1 LILLV
6 ALLFGLIAGL
16 ILALYQKRVWQPPP
30 LRTLWLVVIA
40 FLPQIFFFY
49 LPATRS
55 KIPTVVVA
63 AGLILS
69 QAVLLVFCW
78 LNRRLPGIW
87 LLALG
92 LVLNLLVI
100 SANGGFMPISPQTAA
115 ALLPANVLARLQVG
129 GRFGYGKDILLTAG
143 QTKLAWLADRFLLPA
158 WSPYQ
163 VAFSLGDILVACGA
177 FWLLFTQGKPL
188 TRRSSKG

>member
-6 ALLFGLIAGL
+6 AVLLGLIAGL
-16 ILALYQKRVWQPPP
+16 ILALYQKRAWQPPP
-30 LRTLWLVVIA
+30 LRYLWLVVIA

-55 KIPTVVVA
+55 RIPTFVVA

-69 QAVLLVFCW
+69 QILLLVFCW
-78 LNRRLPGIW
+78 LNRRLSGIW

-92 LVLNLLVI
+92 LALNLLVI
-100 SANGGFMPISPQTAA
+100 SANGGLMPISPQTAS
-115 ALLPANVLARLQVG
+115 ALLPANILARLQVG
-129 GRFGYGKDILLTAG
+129 GRFGYGKDILLEAKKTN
-143 QTKLAWLADRFLLPA
+143 LVWLADRFLLPS

-163 VAFSLGDILVACGA
+163 VAFSLGDILVASGA
-177 FWLLFTQGKPL
+177 FWLLFMQGKPL
-188 TRRSSKG
+188 SRKKK

>member
-16 ILALYQKRVWQPPP
+16 ILALYQKRAWQPPP
-30 LRTLWLVVIA
+30 LCYLWLAVIA

-49 LPATRS
+49 IPATRS
-55 KIPTVVVA
+55 KIPTGFVA

-69 QAVLLVFCW
+69 QVLLLVFCW

-92 LVLNLLVI
+92 LALNLLVI
-100 SANGGFMPISPQTAA
+100 SANGGLMPISPQTAS
-115 ALLPANVLARLQVG
+115 ALLPANVLANLQVG
-129 GRFGYGKDILLTAG
+129 GRFGYGKDILLT
-143 QTKLAWLADRFLLPA
+143 TDKTNLVWLADRFLLPS

-163 VAFSLGDILVACGA
+163 VAFSLGDIMIAGGA

-188 TRRSSKG
+188 ARKKK